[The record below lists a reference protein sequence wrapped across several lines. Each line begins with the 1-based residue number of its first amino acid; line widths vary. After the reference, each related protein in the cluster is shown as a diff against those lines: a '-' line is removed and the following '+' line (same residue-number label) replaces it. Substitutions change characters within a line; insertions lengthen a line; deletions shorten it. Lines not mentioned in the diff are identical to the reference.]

1 MDDVDETDEREELFY
16 NNVREKIIF
25 LLLFVLLL
33 ALSYAIVNQY
43 RKRDNIVVSV
53 QDEDDFTVY
62 KYSLLLCT
70 ISLAVSVGAALLLP
84 ISIVSNEVLS
94 LYPSSYYVQWLNHSL
109 IHGLWS
115 LVFLFSNLS
124 LFIFLP
130 FAFLF
135 NESEGFPGHRKGLKA
150 RVYET
155 CTVLLLLSIFVLVL
169 TYLLYTLFY
178 AEQSLFYM
186 LVNLWNNYLPFLY
199 SCISFIGVLMLLI
212 CTPVGFATLFTILS
226 RFMIKPQ
233 LQKTVDEEISVL
245 RLEVDHLNRKLD
257 QPTVNGFT
265 YISPASLLEVKEQ
278 NITRNERKLRTLQNG
293 ELKSELIDKLSIFQE
308 KLDVLEKQRKTS
320 VFRKLFLYPTF
331 MLLLLALTVVTV
343 LLVVQNL
350 LLILIGIKALPL
362 NTRQFTLGV
371 SSLSKLGPFGAGL
384 EIVII
389 LYMLVA
395 STVGLYSLPVVSTYC
410 PKIKQTPLTHIVGNC
425 TLLLILS
432 SALPLLSRILG
443 ITDFDLLADYGRIE
457 WLGNF
462 TIVALYN
469 VVFVA
474 AATLCLVNK
483 FTSAVRKELLLRL
496 KSFWKWMMGNVDYSI
511 THNSSFSV
519 ENSPTITNKNAIKKK
534 VK

>member
-1 MDDVDETDEREELFY
+1 MYDVDEPDEREELFY

-33 ALSYAIVNQY
+33 TLSYIIVNKY
-43 RKRDNIVVSV
+43 RKRDNIVVSIR
-53 QDEDDFTVY
+53 DEDDYTVY

-84 ISIVSNEVLS
+84 ISIASNEVLS

-130 FAFLF
+130 FAYLF

-155 CTVLLLLSIFVLVL
+155 CTVLLLLAIFVLVL
-169 TYLLYTLFY
+169 TYLLYTIFY
-178 AEQSLFYM
+178 AEQSIFYM
-186 LVNLWNNYLPFLY
+186 LFNLWNNYLPFLY
-199 SCISFIGVLMLLI
+199 SCISFIGVLMLLL

-233 LQKTVDEEISVL
+233 LQKTTDEEISVL
-245 RLEVDHLNRKLD
+245 RLEVDCLTRRLD
-257 QPTVNGFT
+257 QVSQNNGSS
-265 YISPASLLEVKEQ
+265 YMSPQPMLAKKEQ
-278 NITRNERKLRTLQNG
+278 KMSLPERELWSLTNGKLKNG
-293 ELKSELIDKLSIFQE
+293 LADKLLNFQE
-308 KLDVLEKQRKTS
+308 RLDVLEKQRKTS
-320 VFRKLFLYPTF
+320 VFRKLFFFPTF
-331 MLLLLALTVVTV
+331 MLLLLALTVITV

-350 LLILIGIKALPL
+350 LLILIGIRALPL

-395 STVGLYSLPVVSTYC
+395 STVGLYSLPVVSRYR
-410 PKIKQTPLTHIVGNC
+410 PRIKQTPLTHIVGNC

-432 SALPLLSRILG
+432 SALPLLCRILG
-443 ITDFDLLADYGRIE
+443 VTDFDLLADYGRIE

-462 TIVALYN
+462 AIVALYN
-469 VVFVA
+469 VVFA
-474 AATLCLVNK
+474 SAATLCLINK
-483 FTSAVRKELLLRL
+483 FTLAVRKELLSRL
-496 KSFWKWMMGNVDYSI
+496 KSFWQWVIGRDCSI
-511 THNSSFSV
+511 PRDNSIFSID
-519 ENSPTITNKNAIKKK
+519 NSPMINKKTS
-534 VK
+534 

>member
-1 MDDVDETDEREELFY
+1 M
-16 NNVREKIIF
+16 
-25 LLLFVLLL
+25 
-33 ALSYAIVNQY
+33 
-43 RKRDNIVVSV
+43 
-53 QDEDDFTVY
+53 
-62 KYSLLLCT
+62 
-70 ISLAVSVGAALLLP
+70 
-84 ISIVSNEVLS
+84 
-94 LYPSSYYVQWLNHSL
+94 YPSSYYVQWLNHSL

-124 LFIFLP
+124 LFVFLP

-155 CTVLLLLSIFVLVL
+155 CTVLMLLSTFVLVL
-169 TYLLYTLFY
+169 TYLLYTFFY
-178 AEQSLFYM
+178 AEQSLFYV
-186 LVNLWNNYLPFLY
+186 LLNLWTNYLPFLY

-233 LQKTVDEEISVL
+233 LQKTTDEEINVL
-245 RLEVDHLNRKLD
+245 KLEVDCLARRLD
-257 QPTVNGFT
+257 QVATNGLT
-265 YISPASLLEVKEQ
+265 YMSPEPMLKGIWRKKHAERVLLHNGTLK
-278 NITRNERKLRTLQNG
+278 NELTNRLL
-293 ELKSELIDKLSIFQE
+293 FYQE
-308 KLDVLEKQRKTS
+308 RLDVLEKQRKTS

-350 LLILIGIKALPL
+350 LLILVGIKALPL

-395 STVGLYSLPVVSTYC
+395 STVGLYSLPVVSTYR
-410 PKIKQTPLTHIVGNC
+410 PRVKETPLTHIVGNC

-469 VVFVA
+469 IVFA
-474 AATLCLVNK
+474 TAATLCLFNK
-483 FTSAVRKELLLRL
+483 FTSAVRKELLSRL
-496 KSFWKWMMGNVDYSI
+496 KSFWKWMMGRDYSI
-511 THNSSFSV
+511 THINSSFSV
-519 ENSPTITNKNAIKKK
+519 DNSPTIAKKNI
-534 VK
+534 

>member
-1 MDDVDETDEREELFY
+1 
-16 NNVREKIIF
+16 
-25 LLLFVLLL
+25 
-33 ALSYAIVNQY
+33 
-43 RKRDNIVVSV
+43 
-53 QDEDDFTVY
+53 
-62 KYSLLLCT
+62 
-70 ISLAVSVGAALLLP
+70 VGAALLLP
-84 ISIVSNEVLS
+84 ISIASNEVLS

-155 CTVLLLLSIFVLVL
+155 CTVLMLLSIFVLVL
-169 TYLLYTLFY
+169 TYLMYTIFY
-178 AEQSLFYM
+178 AEQSLLYM
-186 LVNLWNNYLPFLY
+186 LLNLWNNYLPFLY

-233 LQKTVDEEISVL
+233 LQKTTDEEISIL
-245 RLEVDHLNRKLD
+245 RLEVDCLARRLD
-257 QPTVNGFT
+257 QVTMNGVTYMSPEPMLSGKGLKNMAPTKN
-265 YISPASLLEVKEQ
+265 
-278 NITRNERKLRTLQNG
+278 KLWSFQNG
-293 ELKSELIDKLSIFQE
+293 KLKIGLTDRLSIYQNR
-308 KLDVLEKQRKTS
+308 LDVLEKQRKTS

-331 MLLLLALTVVTV
+331 MLLLLTLTVVTV

-371 SSLSKLGPFGAGL
+371 SSLSKLGPIGAGL

-395 STVGLYSLPVVSTYC
+395 STVGLYSLPVVSTYQ
-410 PKIKQTPLTHIVGNC
+410 PRIKQTPLTHIVGNC

-469 VVFVA
+469 VVFA
-474 AATLCLVNK
+474 TAATLCLFNK
-483 FTSAVRKELLLRL
+483 FTSAVRKELLSRL
-496 KSFWKWMMGNVDYSI
+496 KSFWKWIIGRDYSI
-511 THNSSFSV
+511 THMNSSFSLD
-519 ENSPTITNKNAIKKK
+519 NSPTVAKKNS
-534 VK
+534 

>member
-1 MDDVDETDEREELFY
+1 MDDVDEPDEREELFY

-33 ALSYAIVNQY
+33 ALSYAIINQY

-53 QDEDDFTVY
+53 QDEDDITVY

-70 ISLAVSVGAALLLP
+70 IALAVAVGAALLLP
-84 ISIVSNEVLS
+84 ISIASNEVLS

-124 LFIFLP
+124 LFVFLP

-135 NESEGFPGHRKGLKA
+135 IESEGFPGHRKCLKA

-169 TYLLYTLFY
+169 TYLLYTIFY
-178 AEQSLFYM
+178 TEQSLFYM
-186 LVNLWNNYLPFLY
+186 LFNLWNNYLPFLY

-233 LQKTVDEEISVL
+233 LQKTTDEEISIL
-245 RLEVDHLNRKLD
+245 RLEVDCLTRRLD
-257 QPTVNGFT
+257 QVTVNGLT
-265 YISPASLLEVKEQ
+265 YMSPEPMLEGKKQ
-278 NITRNERKLRTLQNG
+278 NITRNEKELWTLQNG
-293 ELKSELIDKLSIFQE
+293 QLKRGLTDRLSIYHE
-308 KLDVLEKQRKTS
+308 RLDVLEKQRKIS

-350 LLILIGIKALPL
+350 LLILVGIKALPL

-395 STVGLYSLPVVSTYC
+395 SSVGLYSLPVVSTYR
-410 PKIKQTPLTHIVGNC
+410 PHIKQTPLTHIVGNC

-469 VVFVA
+469 FVFA
-474 AATLCLVNK
+474 SAATLCLFNK
-483 FTSAVRKELLLRL
+483 FTSAVRKELLSRL
-496 KSFWKWMMGNVDYSI
+496 KSFWKWIMGRDYSI
-511 THNSSFSV
+511 THINSSFSV
-519 ENSPTITNKNAIKKK
+519 ENSPTIAKKTS
-534 VK
+534 